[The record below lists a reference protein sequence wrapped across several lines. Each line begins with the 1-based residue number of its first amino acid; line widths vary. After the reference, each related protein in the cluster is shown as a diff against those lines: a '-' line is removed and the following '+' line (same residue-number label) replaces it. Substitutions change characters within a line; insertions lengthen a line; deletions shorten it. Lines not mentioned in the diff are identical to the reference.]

1 MTLSSRRRSDMPI
14 GVVKICRYPVKGLS
28 AEVLERAAL
37 SPGKCLPHDRR
48 FALAHAAT
56 RFDPARPGWLPKTSF
71 LMLMRDEKLAQ
82 LRTRFEEHSGDLT
95 IEREGRMLLRAQL
108 TYPAGRDRIDE
119 FFAGFLQDSVRGAPR
134 VVEAPGH
141 TFSDAS
147 RKPNSTTYQYVSIV
161 NLASIAALE
170 RQVRV
175 PVDPIR
181 FRANLY
187 IEGIPAWSEFDWVDS
202 EITVGRARLR
212 VVSPIVRCAATAVNP
227 TTAERDLNVPA
238 ILRKTFGHAHMGVY
252 AEVVEGGEIVLGDC
266 VVP

>member
-1 MTLSSRRRSDMPI
+1 MKPPI
-14 GVVKICRYPVKGLS
+14 SVVRICRYPVKGLS
-28 AEVLERAAL
+28 AEVLERVAL

-56 RFDPARPGWLPKTSF
+56 RFDPARPEWLPKTNF
-71 LMLMRDEKLAQ
+71 VMLMRDEKLAQ
-82 LRTRFEEHSGDLT
+82 LRTRFEEHSGHLT
-95 IEREGRMLLRAQL
+95 IEREGQMLLRAQL
-108 TYPAGRDRIDE
+108 TDSAGRDRINE
-119 FFAGFLQDSVRGAPR
+119 FFAGFLQDSVRGTPR

-141 TFSDAS
+141 TFSDA
-147 RKPNSTTYQYVSIV
+147 RQKPNSTTYQYVSIV

-170 RQVRV
+170 QEVRV

-227 TTAERDLNVPA
+227 STAERDLNIPA
-238 ILRKTFGHAHMGVY
+238 ILQKMFGHAHMGVY
-252 AEVVEGGEIVLGDC
+252 AEVIEGGEIVVGDS
-266 VVP
+266 VVPDRRTASP